1 MYLIKLHTKT
11 SFNIQINN
19 QNTSVASQ
27 QKKNK
32 VKIKCEPSLFIYK
45 SAFGLFGDACVSMY
59 MVVKVQSCLSL
70 TTQILAGV
78 LTKQSLNLSN
88 IFVVFC
94 TATGVLHPV
103 SCHEC
108 FCQCVYLI
116 NTSEICLDCSHLIHL
131 VGWRTQVGKSETGQ
145 SCSWGE
151 KLICLSIILCWGA
164 LNSLWHTNQTKCN
177 IS

>member
-27 QKKNK
+27 QKNK

-45 SAFGLFGDACVSMY
+45 SAFGLFGGTCVSMY
-59 MVVKVQSCLSL
+59 MVVKAQSCLSL

-88 IFVVFC
+88 IFVVC
-94 TATGVLHPV
+94 STATGVLHPV

-177 IS
+177 VS